1 MLRSFLENKVWSKTP
16 LASANREPAD
26 GLALVR
32 DESVWVGHVL
42 QGAGGNKLTMGA
54 QQVGPAPGH
63 LEVPPASFWCPQA
76 PCALCRGAQPVTP
89 MLGEH

>member
-42 QGAGGNKLTMGA
+42 QGAGANKLTMGA

-63 LEVPPASFWCPQA
+63 LEVQPPFGVPR
-76 PCALCRGAQPVTP
+76 LCVPSAGGLSQ
-89 MLGEH
+89 